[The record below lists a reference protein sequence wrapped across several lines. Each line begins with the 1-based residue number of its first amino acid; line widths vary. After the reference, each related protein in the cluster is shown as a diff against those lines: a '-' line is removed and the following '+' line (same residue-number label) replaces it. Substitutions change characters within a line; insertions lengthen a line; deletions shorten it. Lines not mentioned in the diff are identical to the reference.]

1 MIKYFYA
8 GSLTEVEPEDKLCI
22 TRQVSVNGKI
32 TDFEKE
38 TFIMDPE
45 DDTHMTD
52 LLERGIITE
61 RDVPDKEES
70 AGEDSGN
77 DQEDASEE
85 YFATLDTLLEH
96 IVRHLEKSDKKIFE
110 LEDRIS
116 EICKEDRISE
126 IYKKEEESRA
136 HMIQGLIDDFFKNV

>member
-38 TFIMDPE
+38 TFLMDPE
-45 DDTHMTD
+45 DDTHMAD

-61 RDVPDKEES
+61 RDVPDKEEH
-70 AGEDSGN
+70 AEEDSGN
-77 DQEDASEE
+77 DQEDASDE

-110 LEDRIS
+110 LEDKVS
-116 EICKEDRISE
+116 EICR
-126 IYKKEEESRA
+126 KKDDCADPRA
-136 HMIQGLIDDFFKNV
+136 NMIQGLIDDFFKGI